1 MTLRDSIDSVVKG
14 AAPYFNLVLL
24 LALSVALVLYVPAK
38 GAAVLLGIIAG
49 ALLSYNILS
58 RGSHSTRLAVLWGAI
73 AIVADAAYA
82 RLNDQTP
89 VTVANAFAK
98 IIDACVKLADPLIR
112 GTGISPDP
120 RLKVSAVTPDFVWA
134 VILTLAVVMAIGF
147 PARGATRR

>member
-1 MTLRDSIDSVVKG
+1 MTLRDSIDYAVKA
-14 AAPYFNLVLL
+14 AAPYFNLALL
-24 LALSVALVLYVPAK
+24 LALSVALIIYVPAK

-58 RGSHSTRLAVLWGAI
+58 RGSHSTRLAVLWSAI
-73 AIVADAAYA
+73 AIIADAAYA
-82 RLNDQTP
+82 RLNDQAP
-89 VTVANAFAK
+89 VTLANAFAK
-98 IIDACVKLADPLIR
+98 IIDGCIKLVDPLIR

-120 RLKVSAVTPDFVWA
+120 RLKVATVAPEFVWA